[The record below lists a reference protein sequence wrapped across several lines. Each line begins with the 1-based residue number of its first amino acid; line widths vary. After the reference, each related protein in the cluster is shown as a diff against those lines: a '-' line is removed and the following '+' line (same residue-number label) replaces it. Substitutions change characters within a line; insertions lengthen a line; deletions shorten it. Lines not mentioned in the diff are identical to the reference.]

1 MAILLDL
8 CVELLQEIG
17 NELTMTADRACL
29 RAVCRALARVMNPL
43 FFSSLFLRSMHLRS
57 KKGIHM
63 LRTLATGQ
71 TGWSAYAK
79 TLWMRPGV
87 WKLRGKL
94 RIRGGDDSEEE
105 QSKGDEENF
114 DLSDTEMQELLF
126 SALRSMMKIH
136 MVSIQILHPDGS
148 DPKWLLKPICDFLT
162 TLPSLDILQID
173 VHADIE
179 LFLPRLFG
187 VSVLNI
193 RTAVS
198 PWANPN
204 VYGVSP
210 IVLQSSTLT
219 GLHLSGSRTWSE
231 VWATLHTD
239 TNLHIHLQDISV
251 NIVTPDLLTY
261 LASYSGLET
270 LALERPD
277 GTNTRREKCDHLA
290 DVFFNTVLPR
300 HAGSLVY
307 LSCPAEYECDWSIGT
322 HNIDAISGLH
332 QLQIL
337 EISINGTDGHN
348 TVDLLLRTV
357 AELLPAVRD
366 IAMFHACDW
375 ELRNGGMLLASISW
389 NRQDRAY
396 DSIIAAVLN
405 FNLRSSVPVCATTV
419 RVGTNCQFKR
429 VAEPVGET
437 EQEEGGTLGNGQLLY
452 KYRQVDK

>member
-29 RAVCRALARVMNPL
+29 RAVCKALARVMNPL
-43 FFSSLFLRSMHLRS
+43 FFSSFFLRSMHLRS

-63 LRTLATGQ
+63 LRALATGQ

-79 TLWMRPGV
+79 TLWIRPGV
-87 WKLRGKL
+87 LKLRGL
-94 RIRGGDDSEEE
+94 MRGPDDSEEE
-105 QSKGDEENF
+105 QLEGDEENF
-114 DLSDTEMQELLF
+114 DLSDTGMQELLS
-126 SALRSMMKIH
+126 SALRSMMKIRT
-136 MVSIQILHPDGS
+136 VSIQILHPDGS

-173 VHADIE
+173 VYADIE
-179 LFLPRLFG
+179 LSLPRLSG

-198 PWANPN
+198 PWDNPN
-204 VYGVSP
+204 VYGVLP

-251 NIVTPDLLTY
+251 NTVTLDLLTY

-277 GTNTRREKCDHLA
+277 GDNTRREKCDNLA

-300 HAGSLVY
+300 HASSLIY
-307 LSCPAEYECDWSIGT
+307 LSCPATYECDWSIGT

-332 QLQIL
+332 RLQML
-337 EISINGTDGHN
+337 EISINSTDLCN

-375 ELRNGGMLLASISW
+375 ELRNGGMLLASITR
-389 NRQDRAY
+389 NLRYMAY

-419 RVGTNCQFKR
+419 LVGSTWFKR
-429 VAEPVGET
+429 VAEPVEET
-437 EQEEGGTLGNGQLLY
+437 EQEEGGNLGNGQLLF